1 MTFDLRVTLMR
12 DGVAD
17 AKLEGLALA
26 QRFVAARPSQA
37 TVPVAAVRA
46 RPDPRAEQL
55 DQLLFGEGFDRLQV
69 QGAFV
74 LGQALRDG
82 YVGWVEAAALS
93 DEISHP
99 THWVSALRA
108 FAFEEPSIKAPAR
121 GPLSLNALVTV
132 VEETEALWRADRI
145 GWIAKAHLS
154 PVGRSLSDPA
164 KVALTHLGAPYLW
177 GGRDSAGLDC
187 SGLIQ
192 QAFLACGRAC
202 PRDSDQQQ
210 ALGEAAPPEAL
221 ARGDLVFWTEHV
233 GMMMDGRR
241 LIHANAHHMAVTVE
255 PLARAGARIAANG
268 GGEPIAYRRV
278 RR

>member
-1 MTFDLRVTLMR
+1 L
-12 DGVAD
+12 AD
-17 AKLEGLALA
+17 AKLEGLAPA

-46 RPDPRAEQL
+46 RPDPRAEQV
-55 DQLLFGEGFDRLQV
+55 DQLLFGEGFDRLRV

-74 LGQALRDG
+74 LGQASRDG

-108 FAFEEPSIKAPAR
+108 FAYEEPSIKAPAR
-121 GPLSLNALVTV
+121 GPLSLNALATV
-132 VEETEALWRADRI
+132 VEETEALWRVDRI

-154 PVGRSLSDPA
+154 PVGRSLSDPV
-164 KVALTHLGAPYLW
+164 KVALAHLGAPYLW
-177 GGRDSAGLDC
+177 GGRDSVGLDC

-192 QAFLACGRAC
+192 QAFLACGLAC

-233 GMMMDGRR
+233 GMMLDRRR
-241 LIHANAHHMAVTVE
+241 LIHANVYRMSVTIE
-255 PLARAGARIAANG
+255 PLARVRARIAANG

-278 RR
+278 KL

>member
-1 MTFDLRVTLMR
+1 MTIDPRVTLMR
-12 DGVAD
+12 DGLAD
-17 AKLEGLALA
+17 ARLEGIIPA
-26 QRFVAARPSQA
+26 QQFVAARPGQA
-37 TVPVAAVRA
+37 IIPVAAVRA
-46 RPDPRAEQL
+46 HPDSRAEQV
-55 DQLLFGEGFDRLQV
+55 DQLLFGEGFDRLRV

-74 LGQALRDG
+74 LGQASRDG

-93 DEISHP
+93 DEIAQA

-108 FAFEEPSIKAPAR
+108 FAFEEPSIKSPAR

-132 VEETEALWRADRI
+132 AEESGDLWRADRI

-154 PVGRSLSDPA
+154 PVGRSLSDPV
-164 KVALTHLGAPYLW
+164 KVALAHLGAPYLW

-192 QAFLACGRAC
+192 QAFLACGLAC
-202 PRDSDQQQ
+202 PRDSDLQQ
-210 ALGEAAPPEAL
+210 ALGEAAPPQAL

-233 GMMMDGRR
+233 GMMLDGRR
-241 LIHANAHHMAVTVE
+241 LIHANSHRMAVTVE
-255 PLARAGARIAANG
+255 PLSRVRSRMLAAG
-268 GGEPIAYRRV
+268 GGEPIAYRRI